1 MTSDSRLTR
10 PVGEGAPEQTVR
22 MTLRDRLLRGDPVV
36 GVLGPMRVPP
46 RDAIVR
52 AVREIAQAGPHT
64 RVALGFDADGR
75 SWHAATDDLDAW
87 CEEIVVSVPAPAVDD
102 IVAFA
107 NRQAWL
113 LDAHHPLRIILAG
126 DYVVQVNDH
135 ALGDGVLFV
144 ERLAAIISLAAG
156 ATVVPDWLATVPER
170 FPLRRAVRHTLGNR
184 RALAALLSERRDDQV
199 RARAYPAAD
208 EGPVRPWRPDMGIV
222 VTRVPAP
229 RMSEFRAAVQGTSAT
244 LTSALIVVMRRAL
257 RAEEIALARD
267 TSVIYNL
274 RRYLPDGTATVD
286 GNFVS
291 GLPIRAHDP
300 DDPVSVAAV
309 MREQIASARPLAA
322 LVVGV
327 VKATVVGLP
336 SRLWQVVTETPAAHL
351 MFNNLGKAEAFDGLP
366 WTTSPGDRTSAIIN
380 RPGGPAD
387 LSVLVVMVAGVLHVT
402 ASFHSNVLDEA
413 AVQRAFD
420 RFAADP
426 VGLLQDSM
434 SAAESP
440 EPTTSDPV
448 DVKSAGAEPSG
459 REPADAAPT
468 DPAPTDPAA
477 ASEHPARPEAQPE
490 AAAATAA
497 VGATLAGTQ
506 PKKAKRKRATL
517 TDPAHSESAR
527 GDSVRGDQS

>member
-1 MTSDSRLTR
+1 
-10 PVGEGAPEQTVR
+10 
-22 MTLRDRLLRGDPVV
+22 
-36 GVLGPMRVPP
+36 
-46 RDAIVR
+46 
-52 AVREIAQAGPHT
+52 
-64 RVALGFDADGR
+64 
-75 SWHAATDDLDAW
+75 
-87 CEEIVVSVPAPAVDD
+87 
-102 IVAFA
+102 
-107 NRQAWL
+107 
-113 LDAHHPLRIILAG
+113 
-126 DYVVQVNDH
+126 
-135 ALGDGVLFV
+135 
-144 ERLAAIISLAAG
+144 
-156 ATVVPDWLATVPER
+156 
-170 FPLRRAVRHTLGNR
+170 
-184 RALAALLSERRDDQV
+184 
-199 RARAYPAAD
+199 
-208 EGPVRPWRPDMGIV
+208 
-222 VTRVPAP
+222 
-229 RMSEFRAAVQGTSAT
+229 
-244 LTSALIVVMRRAL
+244 
-257 RAEEIALARD
+257 
-267 TSVIYNL
+267 
-274 RRYLPDGTATVD
+274 
-286 GNFVS
+286 
-291 GLPIRAHDP
+291 
-300 DDPVSVAAV
+300 
-309 MREQIASARPLAA
+309 
-322 LVVGV
+322 
-327 VKATVVGLP
+327 
-336 SRLWQVVTETPAAHL
+336 

-477 ASEHPARPEAQPE
+477 ASEHPARPEVQPE

-497 VGATLAGTQ
+497 VGATLAVTQ